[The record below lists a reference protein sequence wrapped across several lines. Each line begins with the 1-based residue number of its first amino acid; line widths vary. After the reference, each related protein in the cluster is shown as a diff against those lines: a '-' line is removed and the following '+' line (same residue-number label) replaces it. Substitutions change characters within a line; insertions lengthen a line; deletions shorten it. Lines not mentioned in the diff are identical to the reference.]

1 MYTVVT
7 KNANNTWDAIYEISI
22 QGVTAL
28 SELLA
33 DETAKGL
40 PLVGMRVTPYKS
52 KAIRGAVWDGTS
64 FSGGTL
70 KPHVPLDNDEIWTT
84 SEKYA
89 FLSDNKIVVSFTVPN
104 DDSQSEMFKAAFA
117 GETILVKNIS
127 KPIDK
132 VGKTFTLTDNLD
144 LIPVKA

>member
-1 MYTVVT
+1 MYTVIT

-28 SELLA
+28 SALLA

-64 FSGGTL
+64 FSGGNL

-84 SEKYA
+84 SEKYS
-89 FLSDNKIVVSFTVPN
+89 FLSDNKIVVSFIVPN

-117 GETILVKNIS
+117 GETVLVKNIS

-132 VGKTFTLTDNLD
+132 VGKTFTLTDDLD
-144 LIPVKA
+144 LILVQA